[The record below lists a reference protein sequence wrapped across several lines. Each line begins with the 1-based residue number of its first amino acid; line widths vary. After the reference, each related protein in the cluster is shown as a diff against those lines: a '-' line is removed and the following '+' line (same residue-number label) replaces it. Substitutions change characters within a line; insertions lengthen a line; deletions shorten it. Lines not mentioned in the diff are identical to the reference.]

1 MVQVLLPAR
10 LLQEAAACAV
20 LGATLGAV
28 RAFLPV
34 RGRAAFVPDVLLS
47 GVVLLVCQSYAAGY
61 SAAGVLRWY
70 MVLAAFAA
78 ALCTAGV
85 LGIPLRALGRGIGAA
100 LRLPVFC
107 TVLRCSP
114 CAAAAL
120 RLKLP
125 ANYAG
130 TRKEPQKNPKR
141 TCQTGGHCCI
151 IQTYQSKRTDAEG
164 LLFRQERKAMTNTG
178 RKKRRK
184 NAVVTMAFRLFFVL
198 LLLSMLAAYISNQVT
213 ISSKRAE
220 LETLNEQVAQ
230 QQTEN
235 QELQRVLSGDA
246 DQITEWVARDS
257 YNYAAPNERIFVDVT
272 GN

>member
-1 MVQVLLPAR
+1 MPYVLWKQYGDKQILAR
-10 LLQEAAACAV
+10 RYSGMKRYAQFMMRRCGRWGGESGLFCA
-20 LGATLGAV
+20 
-28 RAFLPV
+28 
-34 RGRAAFVPDVLLS
+34 
-47 GVVLLVCQSYAAGY
+47 
-61 SAAGVLRWY
+61 
-70 MVLAAFAA
+70 
-78 ALCTAGV
+78 
-85 LGIPLRALGRGIGAA
+85 
-100 LRLPVFC
+100 
-107 TVLRCSP
+107 VLRCSL

-120 RLKLP
+120 RRKLP

-141 TCQTGGHCCI
+141 TCQTSGHCCI